1 MCVQGTQ
8 IQGHCTNRWYIFQ
21 RLTVIVVA
29 GAGGAVSGPLAT
41 IFAHEQLP
49 NWSLLAHMAIGCGI
63 GSMGP
68 QAALV
73 LARKMT
79 TLDPDGANE

>member
-29 GAGGAVSGPLAT
+29 GAVSGPLAT

-49 NWSLLAHMAIGCGI
+49 N
-63 GSMGP
+63 
-68 QAALV
+68 
-73 LARKMT
+73 
-79 TLDPDGANE
+79 